1 MDIFLRT
8 IAIIIEVLILAAI
21 TYAVF
26 NGVRLTA
33 SDLGIGPKYGKAV
46 ILALLAVGFIVVIF
60 FIAHLTTFY
69 PPV

>member
-46 ILALLAVGFIVVIF
+46 ILALLAVGFIVFIF

-69 PPV
+69 PAI

>member
-21 TYAVF
+21 TYAVLH
-26 NGVRLTA
+26 GVRLTA

-46 ILALLAVGFIVVIF
+46 VLALLAVGFIVLIF
-60 FIAHLTTFY
+60 FIAHLTAFY
-69 PPV
+69 PAV

>member
-33 SDLGIGPKYGKAV
+33 SDLGIGRKYGKAV

-69 PPV
+69 PAV

>member
-8 IAIIIEVLILAAI
+8 IAIIIEVLILASI

-33 SDLGIGPKYGKAV
+33 SDLGIGPKYGKAIV
-46 ILALLAVGFIVVIF
+46 LALLAVGFIVLIF

-69 PPV
+69 PAV